1 MPDQLDVG
9 RVIEDQRASWFQR
22 SLILWLVVTM
32 MVEGNDNQV
41 AGYAAP
47 AMIQALHIDRARF
60 GAAPGITLL
69 GYMLGALALGA
80 AADRLGRRRVVIAG
94 TFVFGVFTLATAYVT
109 TLPDILILRFLAGIG
124 LGAAVPSSVALMAEY
139 APAASRAT
147 RVALMFVAYTI
158 GAALGGLIA
167 AWLIPRFGWTC
178 VYQVGGWSGIILGLL
193 LYFTLPESVRFLMVT
208 QDRGGWQR
216 RDLVHILHRLDP
228 ALRIGVA
235 TRLVSND
242 PVPHGVP
249 VRQLFLQG
257 RAARTVLLW
266 LAYIGTQMT
275 LNFLTSWL
283 PTVVHQGGL
292 SLQQAEVTTALFQ
305 FGGAAGS
312 LAFGRL
318 LDRHGLV
325 SLAVGF
331 LIAVP
336 VVAALGI
343 AGGSAMLLMGLAAA
357 AGFCIPGGQAG
368 VNALSGTIYPTYM
381 RATGTGWAFG
391 VGRIGSILGP
401 VIGGVLLALDLPS
414 PLLFFCVA
422 APALCVAI
430 TLLLMRR
437 VAGNYPQ
444 RDGGI

>member
-1 MPDQLDVG
+1 
-9 RVIEDQRASWFQR
+9 
-22 SLILWLVVTM
+22 
-32 MVEGNDNQV
+32 
-41 AGYAAP
+41 
-47 AMIQALHIDRARF
+47 
-60 GAAPGITLL
+60 
-69 GYMLGALALGA
+69 
-80 AADRLGRRRVVIAG
+80 
-94 TFVFGVFTLATAYVT
+94 
-109 TLPDILILRFLAGIG
+109 
-124 LGAAVPSSVALMAEY
+124 
-139 APAASRAT
+139 
-147 RVALMFVAYTI
+147 
-158 GAALGGLIA
+158 
-167 AWLIPRFGWTC
+167 
-178 VYQVGGWSGIILGLL
+178 
-193 LYFTLPESVRFLMVT
+193 VR
-208 QDRGGWQR
+208 
-216 RDLVHILHRLDP
+216 H
-228 ALRIGVA
+228 
-235 TRLVSND
+235 
-242 PVPHGVP
+242 
-249 VRQLFLQG
+249 LFLEG

-275 LNFLTSWL
+275 LNFMTSWL

-292 SLQQAEVTTALFQ
+292 SLQQAEVTTTLFQ

-325 SLAVGF
+325 SLAAGF

-343 AGGSAMLLMGLAAA
+343 AGGSAMLLIGLAAA

-401 VIGGVLLALDLPS
+401 VIGGVLLTLDLPP
-414 PLLFFCVA
+414 PLLFLCVA

-430 TLLLMRR
+430 ALLLMRR

>member
-1 MPDQLDVG
+1 
-9 RVIEDQRASWFQR
+9 
-22 SLILWLVVTM
+22 M

-60 GAAPGITLL
+60 GAVFGVTLL
-69 GYMLGALALGA
+69 GYMLGALVLGA
-80 AADRLGRRRVVIAG
+80 AADRLGRRRIVIAG

-109 TLPDILILRFLAGIG
+109 TLPEILILRFLAGTG

-167 AWLIPRFGWTC
+167 AWLIPRFGWTS
-178 VYQVGGWSGIILGLL
+178 VYQVGGWSGVVLAVLL
-193 LYFTLPESVRFLMVT
+193 CFTLPESVRFLLVT

-216 RDLVHILHRLDP
+216 RDLVRILQRLDP
-228 ALRIGVA
+228 ALRIGAA
-235 TRLVSND
+235 TRLVSSD
-242 PVPHGVP
+242 AVLHAVGVSPGVGVRHGVL
-249 VRQLFLQG
+249 VRDLFLDG
-257 RAARTVLLW
+257 RAARTMLLW
-266 LAYIGTQMT
+266 ITYIGTQMT

-292 SLQQAEVTTALFQ
+292 SLEQAEVTTALFQ

-312 LAFGRL
+312 LSFGRL

-325 SLAVGF
+325 SLAAGF
-331 LIAVP
+331 LVAVP
-336 VVAALGI
+336 VVSALGI
-343 AGGSAMLLMGLAAA
+343 AGGSAVLLMVLAMA

-391 VGRIGSILGP
+391 IGRIGSILGP
-401 VIGGVLLALDLPS
+401 VLGGMLLALDLPPS
-414 PLLFFCVA
+414 LLFLFVA
-422 APALCVAI
+422 APALCVAAA
-430 TLLLMRR
+430 LLLMRR

-444 RDGGI
+444 RGGAT